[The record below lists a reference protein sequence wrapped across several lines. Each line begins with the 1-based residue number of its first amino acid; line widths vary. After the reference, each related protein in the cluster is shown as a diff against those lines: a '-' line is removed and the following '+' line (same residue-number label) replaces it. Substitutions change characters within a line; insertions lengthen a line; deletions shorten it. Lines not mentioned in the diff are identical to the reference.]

1 MKESAHAALSFLRS
15 RADVYG
21 IEPDFFKDN
30 EIHVH
35 VPAGAIPKD
44 GPSAGVTLATA
55 IASIALPS
63 PVRAD
68 VAMTGEITLRGHV
81 LAVGGLREKLLAA
94 ARAGIRTV
102 LVPAANEADLV
113 ELPANVRRRLRIVP
127 CRTIDDVFREAL
139 TKPLGGQ
146 GVAEAAPPVPVDA
159 GARC

>member
-15 RADVYG
+15 RAETYG
-21 IEPDFFKDN
+21 IDAEFFKDN

-55 IASIALPS
+55 LASIARHV

-81 LAVGGLREKLLAA
+81 LAVGGIKEKVLAA
-94 ARAGIRTV
+94 DRAGIRTV
-102 LVPAANEADLV
+102 LLPAANEADLA
-113 ELPANVRRRLRIVP
+113 ELPPHVRRRLRIVP
-127 CRTIDDVFREAL
+127 CRTVDDVFREAL
-139 TKPLGGQ
+139 GLEPGAVSPAVEPRT
-146 GVAEAAPPVPVDA
+146 AADA
-159 GARC
+159 AARC